1 MSALRQAKALFLKDV
16 RVELRTRE
24 VLSTALLFAI
34 VLVTLFVFSGFSEV
48 ALMREAAP
56 GVMWVCIAFLGTL
69 VFGRTFQ
76 REREER
82 AIAGLLLV
90 PGVLDG
96 LFFAKLGVNLLL
108 LAVVEALLI
117 PAVAL
122 AFRLDLIPVLG
133 PFLGVVALANLGY
146 ATLGTVLSAALASV
160 RLREVILPL
169 VLFPLILPLMVC
181 GVSAT
186 SALIGQGAE
195 APIAPYIQLLVAFD
209 LLFLALSRWLFSEAV
224 DPRR

>member
-1 MSALRQAKALFLKDV
+1 MSALRQARALFVKDI

-24 VLSTALLFAI
+24 VLSTALLFAV
-34 VLVTLFVFSGFSEV
+34 VLVVLFVFSGFSEISV
-48 ALMREAAP
+48 MQEAAP
-56 GVMWVCIAFLGTL
+56 GVLWVSFAFLGTL

-96 LFFAKLGVNLLL
+96 LFFAKLGVNLVLL
-108 LAVVEALLI
+108 SIVESLLV

-122 AFRLDLIPVLG
+122 TFRVELLPVLG
-133 PFLGVVALANLGY
+133 PFVGVLALATLGY

-169 VLFPLILPLMVC
+169 VLYPLILPLMVC

-186 SALIGQGAE
+186 AALLREGPDAV
-195 APIAPYIQLLVAFD
+195 IAPYVQVLLAFD
-209 LLFLALSRWLFSEAV
+209 VMFLALSRWLFGEAV